1 MKTNPKWCESS
12 FYQECS
18 KIVKSG
24 NFCRIDWNASV
35 PGGIARNI
43 GQSFKYAV
51 VLASTL
57 SSTPPCF
64 IDNEGIMPD
73 GPFFLIR
80 ITRDDTSHGI
90 RHENTNEKLVWK
102 TKSGESLSIDKK
114 PKNIPDHR
122 VDYLFENILNAS
134 PLRVIK
140 SKPAPNPPNKEGTWK
155 EYNDLCAS
163 LNKIA
168 LFE

>member
-12 FYQECS
+12 FYQECF

-24 NFCRIDWNASV
+24 RFCRLDYNASV
-35 PGGIARNI
+35 PGGIAKNI

-57 SSTPPCF
+57 YSIPQYF
-64 IDNEGIMPD
+64 IDNHSLIPD

-80 ITRDDTSHGI
+80 ITRDDTSHGMK
-90 RHENTNEKLVWK
+90 HENTDEKLVWK
-102 TKSGESLSIDKK
+102 TKSGDFLCFNKK
-114 PKNIPDHR
+114 SANIPDHR
-122 VDYLFENILNAS
+122 VDYCFESILNAS
-134 PLRVIK
+134 PVRVIK

-155 EYNDLCAS
+155 EYNNLCAS
-163 LNKIA
+163 LNKRA